1 MWYDSPSTVSTIR
14 GISGMSGTRGLI
26 QSTAK
31 TDAII
36 NALAPTIIARVERID
51 LNTGAS

>member
-26 QSTAK
+26 QAPAK
-31 TDAII
+31 LNAIA
-36 NALAPTIIARVERID
+36 NALAPTIIPRVDRIH

>member
-1 MWYDSPSTVSTIR
+1 MWYDSPSTETTIR

-26 QSTAK
+26 QAPAK
-31 TDAII
+31 PNAIA
-36 NALAPTIIARVERID
+36 NAPAPTIIARVERID